1 MAPHT
6 YQDPIGFYEWFDDL
20 PYAIQD
26 SILKHL
32 PHMEGEEWLIVI
44 ILAALLLMILV
55 SAYLGFARHNVKKT
69 SERLNALKELNNTT
83 EFMPVEAQY
92 RYYLRSDTKLE
103 YEEFSLPKFFR
114 REVREN
120 FKLYNTLLGNARAN
134 TVLYETYGREI
145 QELPDWTESDDDCGR
160 HIPFFLY
167 HNIEKE
173 LYDETVLDC
182 PVTSPEFVCTK
193 SYLPKD
199 AKEPIETEETYTL
212 EELEEYIR
220 RLKVAADLPVPAG
233 EEAEKPVSFAVQLLI
248 FGLCVVVAV
257 GITAYSIF
265 SNLVLTSDNMT
276 LKARVS
282 DLSYAQNIYDVYNQT
297 KKDYDWTKLLESASS
312 NKNDE
317 ITGFVDELEQKLPS
331 EAKLVNMSV
340 TTDGVSMTIKTG
352 SKDIAADVIAQLRTF
367 ESIMV
372 SNVSTITEE
381 VDETGASKVQF
392 TVDCTYVKADD
403 SAASESADG
412 TGSEPDDTSKDAS
425 SQAQTDSNS
434 SSDTDS
440 TNQ

>member
-1 MAPHT
+1 MLVNLQRLDTHGKPHPWLFVGNRITRYLTCCMVMSLAAAAQESHDFNRGRCQRKATTHGETPSTAVRLRWGGSRDEVNIMASHT

-32 PHMEGEEWLIVI
+32 PHIEGEEWFIVI
-44 ILAALLLMILV
+44 IFASLILMILV

-120 FKLYNTLLGNARAN
+120 FKLFNTLLGNARAN
-134 TVLYETYGREI
+134 TVLYETYALEI

-199 AKEPIETEETYTL
+199 SKEPIETEETYTL

-220 RLKVAADLPVPAG
+220 RLKVAADVKKNGQNAG
-233 EEAEKPVSFAVQLLI
+233 
-248 FGLCVVVAV
+248 
-257 GITAYSIF
+257 
-265 SNLVLTSDNMT
+265 
-276 LKARVS
+276 
-282 DLSYAQNIYDVYNQT
+282 
-297 KKDYDWTKLLESASS
+297 
-312 NKNDE
+312 
-317 ITGFVDELEQKLPS
+317 
-331 EAKLVNMSV
+331 
-340 TTDGVSMTIKTG
+340 
-352 SKDIAADVIAQLRTF
+352 
-367 ESIMV
+367 
-372 SNVSTITEE
+372 
-381 VDETGASKVQF
+381 
-392 TVDCTYVKADD
+392 
-403 SAASESADG
+403 
-412 TGSEPDDTSKDAS
+412 
-425 SQAQTDSNS
+425 
-434 SSDTDS
+434 
-440 TNQ
+440 

>member
-1 MAPHT
+1 
-6 YQDPIGFYEWFDDL
+6 
-20 PYAIQD
+20 
-26 SILKHL
+26 
-32 PHMEGEEWLIVI
+32 
-44 ILAALLLMILV
+44 MILV

-120 FKLYNTLLGNARAN
+120 FKLFNTLLGNARAN

-199 AKEPIETEETYTL
+199 AEEPIETEETYTL

-220 RLKVAADLPVPAG
+220 RLKVAADVKKNSQNAG
-233 EEAEKPVSFAVQLLI
+233 
-248 FGLCVVVAV
+248 
-257 GITAYSIF
+257 
-265 SNLVLTSDNMT
+265 
-276 LKARVS
+276 
-282 DLSYAQNIYDVYNQT
+282 
-297 KKDYDWTKLLESASS
+297 
-312 NKNDE
+312 
-317 ITGFVDELEQKLPS
+317 
-331 EAKLVNMSV
+331 
-340 TTDGVSMTIKTG
+340 
-352 SKDIAADVIAQLRTF
+352 
-367 ESIMV
+367 
-372 SNVSTITEE
+372 
-381 VDETGASKVQF
+381 
-392 TVDCTYVKADD
+392 
-403 SAASESADG
+403 
-412 TGSEPDDTSKDAS
+412 
-425 SQAQTDSNS
+425 
-434 SSDTDS
+434 
-440 TNQ
+440 

>member
-1 MAPHT
+1 MVMSLAAAAQESHDFNRGRCQRKATTHGETPSTAVRLRWGGSRDEVNIMASHT

-32 PHMEGEEWLIVI
+32 PHIEGEEWFIVI
-44 ILAALLLMILV
+44 IFAALILMILV
-55 SAYLGFARHNVKKT
+55 SVCLGFARHNVKKT

-160 HIPFFLY
+160 HIPFYLY

-182 PVTSPEFVCTK
+182 PVTNPEFVCTK

-220 RLKVAADLPVPAG
+220 RLKVAADVKKNSQNAG
-233 EEAEKPVSFAVQLLI
+233 
-248 FGLCVVVAV
+248 
-257 GITAYSIF
+257 
-265 SNLVLTSDNMT
+265 
-276 LKARVS
+276 
-282 DLSYAQNIYDVYNQT
+282 
-297 KKDYDWTKLLESASS
+297 
-312 NKNDE
+312 
-317 ITGFVDELEQKLPS
+317 
-331 EAKLVNMSV
+331 
-340 TTDGVSMTIKTG
+340 
-352 SKDIAADVIAQLRTF
+352 
-367 ESIMV
+367 
-372 SNVSTITEE
+372 
-381 VDETGASKVQF
+381 
-392 TVDCTYVKADD
+392 
-403 SAASESADG
+403 
-412 TGSEPDDTSKDAS
+412 
-425 SQAQTDSNS
+425 
-434 SSDTDS
+434 
-440 TNQ
+440 